1 MATRIIKYMMTRIAG
16 VMLAFALISP
26 FALARQAPASQ
37 PQTNAAPA
45 PNFAPANVLIL
56 MNTKNGQAAGFTMSK
71 TIEGNFKVS
80 FDQRR
85 ARYMDVNSMAMVN
98 EITAGA
104 AGNGKRQAYYDSIDP
119 DLLNKMWQEVV
130 NKLVGFGV
138 GADSLKWAP
147 GMAAIS
153 GDLRNPALSGDVFFL
168 HPRVDLPLL
177 QRFIDR
183 GELLILGEVDAGTL
197 IAQMKAAKEKQ
208 AESIQKREA
217 RNQTLLSKL
226 PEYGNSIVSFYLIPP
241 KDSSGKVGVYKT
253 CTVAGTGDLAEWTT
267 GMRYHEKFS
276 KGLGIARDR
285 KFDMV
290 AKDLNELYEAVQT
303 AKCQVPVMTN
313 EEAIKMSTA
322 LQRDKIPFNF
332 YIALPK
338 TELVASFAESYGFKS
353 GDKYAFSKQLNP
365 RASSRQIDD
374 FESLGVKNVDELNA
388 AIQRMKKGNYGG
400 GESHDEVIQFLRDES
415 EGKDKK
421 LSAFQMKDARDKR
434 YKAEA
439 KAREDEERARELA
452 YAKEYPYIAVLSC
465 GMPNHINILACF
477 SGSHGVDTEL
487 KIRSGGASNMYK
499 VYNMSQA
506 GKEKQDG
513 FYIDLAKSFE
523 IKAQNSHSSLIL
535 TLKIID
541 RATGKVLYKDQ
552 AAHFGVV
559 SMRN

>member
-1 MATRIIKYMMTRIAG
+1 MATRMMTRTLTQMAG
-16 VMLAFALISP
+16 LIFVFTLISP
-26 FALARQAPASQ
+26 FAWAQQASGSQ
-37 PQTNAAPA
+37 AQTNAASA
-45 PNFAPANVLIL
+45 PNFTPANVLIL
-56 MNTKNGQAAGFTMSK
+56 MNAKNGQAAGFTMSK
-71 TIEGNFKVS
+71 TIEGNYKVS
-80 FDQRR
+80 FDPRR
-85 ARYMDVNSMAMVN
+85 ARYMDVNSLAMVD

-104 AGNGKRQAYYDSIDP
+104 AGKGKRQAYYESIDP

-138 GADSLKWAP
+138 GADSLKWEP
-147 GMAAIS
+147 SLAAIS
-153 GDLRNPALSGDVFFL
+153 GDLRNPGLSGDVFFL

-183 GELLILGEVDAGTL
+183 GELLILGEVDASAL

-208 AESIQKREA
+208 AESVQKREA
-217 RNQTLLSKL
+217 RNQTLLAKL
-226 PEYGNSIVSFYLIPP
+226 PEFGNSIVSFYLLPP
-241 KDSSGKVGVYKT
+241 KDSSGKLGVYKT
-253 CTVAGTGDLAEWTT
+253 CTVAGSGDLAEWTT

-303 AKCQVPVMTN
+303 GKCQVPVMTN
-313 EEAIKMSTA
+313 DEAIKMSTA

-332 YIALPK
+332 YIAIPK

-353 GDKYAFSKQLNP
+353 AEKYAFSKLLNP

-374 FESLGVKNVDELNA
+374 FDSLGVKSVEELTV
-388 AIQRMKKGNYGG
+388 AIQRMKKANYGG

-421 LSAFQMKDARDKR
+421 LTAFQVKDARDKR

-439 KAREDEERARELA
+439 KAREDEERARQVA
-452 YAKEYPYIAVLSC
+452 YAKDYPYIAVLSC

-487 KIRSGGASNMYK
+487 KIRSGGSSNMYK
-499 VYNMSQA
+499 AYNMSQA

-523 IKAQNSHSSLIL
+523 ITAQNSHSSLIL

-541 RATGKVLYKDQ
+541 RASGKVLYKDQ
-552 AAHFGVV
+552 AAHYGVV

>member
-1 MATRIIKYMMTRIAG
+1 MMTRTLTQMAG
-16 VMLAFALISP
+16 LIFVFTLISP
-26 FALARQAPASQ
+26 FAWAQQASGSQ
-37 PQTNAAPA
+37 AQTNAASA
-45 PNFAPANVLIL
+45 PNFTPANVLIL
-56 MNTKNGQAAGFTMSK
+56 MNAKNGQAAGFTMSK
-71 TIEGNFKVS
+71 TIEGNYKVS
-80 FDQRR
+80 FDPRR
-85 ARYMDVNSMAMVN
+85 ARYMDVNSLAMVD

-104 AGNGKRQAYYDSIDP
+104 AGKGKRQAYYESIDP

-138 GADSLKWAP
+138 GADSLKWEP
-147 GMAAIS
+147 SLAAIS
-153 GDLRNPALSGDVFFL
+153 GDLRNPGLSGDVFFL

-183 GELLILGEVDAGTL
+183 GELLILGEVDASAL

-208 AESIQKREA
+208 AESVQKREA
-217 RNQTLLSKL
+217 RNQTLLAKL
-226 PEYGNSIVSFYLIPP
+226 PEFGNSIVSFYLLPP
-241 KDSSGKVGVYKT
+241 KDSSGKLGVYKT
-253 CTVAGTGDLAEWTT
+253 CTVAGSGDLAEWTT

-303 AKCQVPVMTN
+303 GKCQVPVMTN
-313 EEAIKMSTA
+313 DEAIKMSTA

-332 YIALPK
+332 YIAIPK

-353 GDKYAFSKQLNP
+353 AEKYAFSKQLNP

-374 FESLGVKNVDELNA
+374 FDSLGVKSVEELTV
-388 AIQRMKKGNYGG
+388 AIQRMKKANYGG

-421 LSAFQMKDARDKR
+421 LTAFQVKDARDKR

-439 KAREDEERARELA
+439 KAREDEERARQVA
-452 YAKEYPYIAVLSC
+452 YAKDYPYIAVLSC

-487 KIRSGGASNMYK
+487 KIRSGGSSNMYK
-499 VYNMSQA
+499 AYNMSQA

-523 IKAQNSHSSLIL
+523 ITAQNSHSSLIL

-541 RATGKVLYKDQ
+541 RASGKVLYKDQ
-552 AAHFGVV
+552 AAHYGVV